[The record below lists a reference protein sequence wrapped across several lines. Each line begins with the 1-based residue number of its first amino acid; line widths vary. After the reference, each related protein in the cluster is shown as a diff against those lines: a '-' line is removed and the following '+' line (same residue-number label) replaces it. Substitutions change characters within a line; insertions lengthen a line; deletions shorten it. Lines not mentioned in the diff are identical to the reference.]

1 MERNVT
7 TRFDFTPEGVV
18 QYNGWLNGLTPLERQ
33 AEATLAAD
41 GLAEFLGTRFILTEE
56 QLEYAEEMEE
66 ETALLWSQQIA
77 YAINHQLPLELVKP
91 KHSIR
96 ASTKY
101 IKSESRT
108 SAGDPARV
116 ATKGD
121 YLRFIISEY
130 PDAP

>member
-41 GLAEFLGTRFILTEE
+41 GLAEFLDTRFILTEE
-56 QLEYAEEMEE
+56 QFEYAEELEE
-66 ETALLWSQQIA
+66 ETALLWSEQIA

-91 KHSIR
+91 EQSIR

-101 IKSESRT
+101 IRSESST
-108 SAGDPARV
+108 SAGESARNV
-116 ATKGD
+116 GSGD